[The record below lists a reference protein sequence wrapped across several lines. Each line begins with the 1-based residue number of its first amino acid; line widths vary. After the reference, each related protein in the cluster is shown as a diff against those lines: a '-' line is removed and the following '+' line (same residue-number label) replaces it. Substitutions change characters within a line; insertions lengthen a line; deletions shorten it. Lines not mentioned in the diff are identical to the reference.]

1 MKLVATLKVKIDVE
15 DDEMPDLSKDRLIS
29 ILRDLGLDY
38 EILQT
43 EVEE

>member
-1 MKLVATLKVKIDVE
+1 MKLVAILKVKIDVE
-15 DDEMPDLSKDRLIS
+15 DDETDNLSKDRLIS

>member
-15 DDEMPDLSKDRLIS
+15 DDEMPSMSMSRLDS